1 MECGHGHIQ
10 EGTVEAQESSS
21 QQQGHGRKGQQTPPG
36 SSFLLASSLSS
47 SHRTPHTR
55 GWPCDRWG
63 PGGQSARSPLHG
75 SVASA
80 LLRSAPTRLVLL
92 RLMRPRLR
100 PCAGGLALFLG
111 DQVLEPKLTVTTLCA
126 LPLGQGRRRG
136 KGGGPEGR
144 KRRMG
149 GGRRGQE
156 EGHGDEGEGVGTGTQ
171 EGGWSGQ
178 WGAGRQGAE
187 GGK

>member
-1 MECGHGHIQ
+1 MLLLCL
-10 EGTVEAQESSS
+10 
-21 QQQGHGRKGQQTPPG
+21 PP
-36 SSFLLASSLSS
+36 
-47 SHRTPHTR
+47 PHTW
-55 GWPCDRWG
+55 GWPCDHWG
-63 PGGQSARSPLHG
+63 PSGWSARSLLHG

-80 LLRSAPTRLVLL
+80 LLRSALTRLVLR

-100 PCAGGLALFLG
+100 PCAGGLALFPG
-111 DQVLEPKLTVTTLCA
+111 DQLLEPKLTMTTLCA

-156 EGHGDEGEGVGTGTQ
+156 EGHEEEEEGVGTGKQ
-171 EGGWSGQ
+171 EGGRAGSG
-178 WGAGRQGAE
+178 GAARQRAE
-187 GGK
+187 GRGQEVSPAAAPCFSPPNSPSLQDLCKGRSEEKPMSCQSAT

>member
-1 MECGHGHIQ
+1 MVTDTYK

-21 QQQGHGRKGQQTPPG
+21 QQQGHKEEGTTDTPRVFISPC
-36 SSFLLASSLSS
+36 FFFVLLP
-47 SHRTPHTR
+47 PHTW

-63 PGGQSARSPLHG
+63 PSGQSARSPLHG

-80 LLRSAPTRLVLL
+80 LLRSAPTRLVLH

-156 EGHGDEGEGVGTGTQ
+156 EGHEEEEEGVGTGKQ
-171 EGGWSGQ
+171 EGGRSGQ

-187 GGK
+187 GRK